1 MPRSILSVAVAAGI
15 VAVAACDPPR
25 DGRPQEPTASPSVAS
40 SAVSSTSAVAAAP
53 SASAAPQPP
62 EVEPASV
69 KKPGRTLRDPSV
81 SIPVDPPKPTVAA
94 DPTKHISL
102 GPNHWVDTDGLEHF
116 DNFDYEKEPIDGKTI
131 DFEYDGADVHNRT
144 LAYTGRL
151 FVPTEG
157 VGSKTPLAML
167 TFIHGFNFKL
177 VPHRWLGGGQE
188 GDARRI
194 LSEMVKRGLIPP
206 MIVGGPGSVQPEA
219 VCGGSS
225 FPIFDFDNY
234 VKLSKKALAGVAE
247 IDDTHLIVVGHSGAG
262 CTDTGGIAAPGFSKV
277 YPPEAIISIDTCMN
291 TLLARGLAAANPDV
305 NVIVVYQRNA
315 WVREFDDFIRIFKR
329 EVAQHPATP
338 GVMRTLDE
346 FGSIS
351 HNNMVPL
358 TMLKYLPFFIG
369 PGTPPT
375 SPPNA
380 IDMMPRA
387 TP

>member
-1 MPRSILSVAVAAGI
+1 MGIALPACDAGRDANAQAAVRPPEPTAAASSAAVAVAAP
-15 VAVAACDPPR
+15 APLPS
-25 DGRPQEPTASPSVAS
+25 AS
-40 SAVSSTSAVAAAP
+40 P
-53 SASAAPQPP
+53 SASAQAHD
-62 EVEPASV
+62 EPASV

-81 SIPVDPPKPTVAA
+81 SIPVDPPKPVVAA
-94 DPTKHISL
+94 DPTKHVSL
-102 GPNHWVDTDGLEHF
+102 GPGHWVDSDGLEHF
-116 DNFDYEKEPIDGKTI
+116 DNFDYEKEPLDGKTV
-131 DFEYDGADVHNRT
+131 DFEYDGADVKNRT

-151 FVPTEG
+151 YVPPEG

-167 TFIHGFNFKL
+167 TFLHGFNFKL

-194 LSEMVKRGLIPP
+194 LGEMVKRGIIPP

-225 FPIFDFDNY
+225 FPVFDFDNY
-234 VKLSKKALAGVAE
+234 VRLSKKALAGVAE
-247 IDDTHLIVVGHSGAG
+247 IDETHLIVVGHSGAG
-262 CTDTGGIAAPGFSKV
+262 CTDTGGVAAPGRFAKEF
-277 YPPEAIISIDTCMN
+277 PPEAIISIDTCMN
-291 TLLARGLAAANPDV
+291 ALQARGMAAALPDV

-315 WVREFDDFIRIFKR
+315 WVREFDDFIRIFKS
-329 EVAQHPATP
+329 EVAKHPATP

-369 PGTPPT
+369 PGTPT
-375 SPPNA
+375 APPSE
-380 IDMMPRA
+380 IDMMPRIVK
-387 TP
+387 